1 MEISN
6 LSDAEFKTLAGYK
19 DAQGASWGPPHH
31 EKVVVRTKHNSNWNK
46 EQFTGKQQESDEAK
60 NQINDL
66 GDEEAKT
73 KQNKK
78 SISQNNQKKKESK
91 EMTIV

>member
-1 MEISN
+1 MQSSKQWLAIKMLKE
-6 LSDAEFKTLAGYK
+6 LSEDHHIMKKLQSETNTSLIEMYREQQ
-19 DAQGASWGPPHH
+19 QG
-31 EKVVVRTKHNSNWNK
+31 
-46 EQFTGKQQESDEAK
+46 DEAK

-73 KQNKK
+73 TQNKK

-91 EMTIV
+91 EMTTV